1 MKCLKKNPRLTKY
14 IPFGILLNMEKDFS
28 TKNKIIQVSLK
39 LFSEK
44 GYDAIGVQEIVT
56 KCGITKPTLYYY
68 FGSKLGL
75 LQEIVNSFGGELYKR
90 ISSKAKY
97 DYDFIKNLTDILYTV
112 VEFAKEVPDFFK
124 FHNALLFYPSDNEA
138 YKVHYEIQKKINKCF
153 EDLFING
160 TAQLGNM
167 KGYELLFAYNFQIIV
182 MGTACSVLNGEEVND
197 DTIYRVVRAFLYG
210 VAN

>member
-1 MKCLKKNPRLTKY
+1 
-14 IPFGILLNMEKDFS
+14 MEKDFS

-153 EDLFING
+153 VFEHKLSIR
-160 TAQLGNM
+160 
-167 KGYELLFAYNFQIIV
+167 
-182 MGTACSVLNGEEVND
+182 VLSNHL
-197 DTIYRVVRAFLYG
+197 R
-210 VAN
+210 